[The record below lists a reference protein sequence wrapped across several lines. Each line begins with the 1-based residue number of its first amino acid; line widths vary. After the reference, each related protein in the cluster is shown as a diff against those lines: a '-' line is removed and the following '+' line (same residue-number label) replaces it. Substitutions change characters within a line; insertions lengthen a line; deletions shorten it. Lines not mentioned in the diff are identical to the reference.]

1 MAMLRLGSMPE
12 EERRAMGERGRNHI
26 RTHYGVR
33 EVAERWEALYRE
45 VLARKGLAL
54 TTRLTLG

>member
-1 MAMLRLGSMPE
+1 
-12 EERRAMGERGRNHI
+12 MGERGRNHI